1 MWRKTGFLVA
11 AAAVIA
17 LPAWADAQ
25 EDVGAVASIKP
36 VHSLVAGVMQGAGTP
51 YLIVKGG
58 GSPHAYSLKPS
69 DARALEG
76 ARVVFWVGEELEKFL
91 SKSIA
96 TLATRA
102 KVVELIGTHGLTRLP
117 FREGGPFEAHDDEDE
132 QKKEAS
138 HDEKNG
144 REEKLGDKEEKH
156 GHEAEEKH
164 GDDADAHGE
173 TETHVWLDPVNA
185 KALVQEIEEALS
197 EADPANAAR
206 YKANAEALEK
216 RLDSLDA
223 EIAATLAPVRNRPF
237 IVFHDGYQYFEK
249 RYGLKA
255 AGSITVSPEQL
266 PGARRIT
273 EIRAKVKTL
282 GATCVFAEPQF
293 EPKLIGVVTE
303 GTAARAGV
311 LDPLGSDLPD
321 GPDLY
326 FTLMRNMA
334 NAMKDCLSPGS

>member
-1 MWRKTGFLVA
+1 MSGLLRILILAVSLSIFPA
-11 AAAVIA
+11 AAQAVKSGG
-17 LPAWADAQ
+17 
-25 EDVGAVASIKP
+25 VVVSIKP
-36 VHSLVAGVMQGAGTP
+36 IHSLVAAVMEGAGVP
-51 YLIVKGG
+51 HLIVSGG
-58 GSPHAYSLKPS
+58 GSPHTYALKPS
-69 DARALEG
+69 DAEALEG
-76 ARVVFWVGEELEKFL
+76 ARVVFWVGEELERFL

-96 TLATRA
+96 ILATRA
-102 KVVELIGTHGLTRLP
+102 KVVELIGAHGLTRLS
-117 FREGGPFEAHDDEDE
+117 FREGGPFESHDDEDE
-132 QKKEAS
+132 QKKKAS
-138 HDEKNG
+138 HDAG
-144 REEKLGDKEEKH
+144 V
-156 GHEAEEKH
+156 
-164 GDDADAHGE
+164 HGE

-185 KALVQEIEEALS
+185 KALVQEIEEVLS
-197 EADPANAAR
+197 EADPANEAR
-206 YKANAEALEK
+206 YKANAEALER

-237 IVFHDGYQYFEK
+237 IVFHDGYQYFER

-273 EIRAKVKTL
+273 EIRARVKEL

-293 EPKLIGVVTE
+293 EPNLIGVVTE